1 MERFF
6 NTAGPCK
13 PEDHYMLPWEDRL
26 PNMRGLIDQKLY
38 FVVHAPRQVGKTTS
52 FIHLAQELTEE
63 GKYAALLASCETGQ
77 TARSDVM
84 AGVMAIIQ
92 SIRSNAEYFLPEE
105 LRPPA
110 SDLDGVAAESRLG
123 VFLKQWSLACP
134 RPVVLFL
141 DEIDALLDESLL
153 SVLRQLRDGYFR
165 RPTGFPQ
172 SMALIGLRDVRDYK
186 IKLRPEKETSGT
198 SSPFNVKVESIR
210 LRDFNAEEVARLYR
224 LHTEE
229 TGQKWTDEAVAR
241 AFELTQG
248 QPWLANALAY
258 HLTNRVIRDRGVT
271 LTAEHID
278 QAKEALI
285 ERRDTH
291 LDSLVDRL
299 HEERVRK
306 VIEPILTGDVSFD
319 PTFNDDFSFVRD
331 LGLVAE
337 RDGVRQIANP
347 IYAEIIPRV
356 LSYQIQT
363 AIPLNPQWFVSPD
376 GTLDLM
382 KLIDK
387 FLEFWQE
394 NGEVLLAGMPYQEAA
409 PHLVFMAFLQR
420 VVNHGGRIEREF
432 AVGTKR
438 ADLVVELGGRKD
450 VIELKLASASKAL
463 QRGLDQVAA
472 YAQRLGRDL
481 GYLIIF
487 DPTSDKPWEERGEIE
502 RVVYE
507 GVTVVVV
514 RA

>member
-6 NTAGPCK
+6 NTAGPCNQRS
-13 PEDHYMLPWEDRL
+13 HYMLPWRERL
-26 PNMRGLIDQKLY
+26 PDMKRLIDQELY
-38 FVVHAPRQVGKTTS
+38 FVVHAPRQVGKSTS
-52 FIHLAQELTEE
+52 FIHLAQELTE
-63 GKYAALLASCETGQ
+63 GGTYAALLASCETGQ

-105 LRPPA
+105 LRPPD

-123 VFLKQWSLACP
+123 VFLKRWSLACP

-165 RPTGFPQ
+165 RPTSFPH

-186 IKLRPEKETSGT
+186 IKLRPEVPTAGT
-198 SSPFNVKVESIR
+198 SSPFNVKVRSIR
-210 LRDFNAEEVARLYR
+210 LRDFTAEEVAQLYR
-224 LHTEE
+224 MHTEE
-229 TGQKWTDEAVAR
+229 TGQQWSDEAVAR

-248 QPWLANALAY
+248 QPRLANALAY
-258 HLTNRVIRDRGVT
+258 QICSEDLTDRTQVIGV
-271 LTAEHID
+271 EHIEA
-278 QAKEALI
+278 AKDALI

-291 LDSLVDRL
+291 LDSLVARL
-299 HEERVRK
+299 NEERVRK

-331 LGLVAE
+331 LGLVVE
-337 RDGVRQIANP
+337 RDGTRRIANP
-347 IYAEIIPRV
+347 IYQEIIPRI

-363 AIPLNPQWFVSPD
+363 AIPLDPRWFVADD
-376 GTLDLM
+376 GTLDLA
-382 KLIDK
+382 KLIDG

-409 PHLVFMAFLQR
+409 PHLVFMAYLQR

-438 ADLVVELGGRKD
+438 ADLVVEFGGRKD

-463 QRGLDQVAA
+463 QRGLEQVFW
-472 YAQRLGRDL
+472 YAKRLGREI

-487 DPTSDKPWEERGEIE
+487 DPKSDNPWEERGEIE
-502 RVVYE
+502 QVE
-507 GVTVVVV
+507 HQGVIVVVV